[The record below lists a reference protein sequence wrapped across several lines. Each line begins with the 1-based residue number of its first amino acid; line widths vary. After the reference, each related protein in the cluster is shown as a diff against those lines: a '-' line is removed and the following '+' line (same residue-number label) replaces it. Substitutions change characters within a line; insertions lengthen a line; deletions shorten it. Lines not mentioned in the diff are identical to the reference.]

1 MKTSTD
7 NELVIRI
14 CDSSPSERKQG
25 LIQAIAAAVRW
36 NGLVSHNEQYTKD
49 GDNLIV
55 LAQLLEAIV
64 ETKC

>member
-1 MKTSTD
+1 MIASTG
-7 NELVIRI
+7 NELVIHI
-14 CDSSPSERKQG
+14 CDPSPSERKQW

-36 NGLVSHNEQYTKD
+36 NGQVSHSEQYTND

-64 ETKC
+64 ETEC